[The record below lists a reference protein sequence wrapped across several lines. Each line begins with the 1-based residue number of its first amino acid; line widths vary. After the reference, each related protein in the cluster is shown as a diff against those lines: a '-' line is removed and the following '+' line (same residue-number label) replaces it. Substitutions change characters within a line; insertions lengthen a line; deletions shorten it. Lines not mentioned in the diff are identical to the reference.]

1 MAEFVE
7 GFETLANL
15 GPAVAIFGSARATEN
30 DYYYEQAR
38 ETAKLL
44 AQKGIAI
51 ITGGGGGFMRAANKG
66 AQEGGSQSVGL
77 NIELP
82 YEQKPNEYLDTMLEF
97 HYFFCRKVM
106 FVKYAMG
113 FIMFPGGYG
122 TMDELFE
129 ALTLIQT
136 GRNENFGLV
145 LYGSKYWKGMLD
157 WITEQ
162 MLGRNYISSE
172 DRDLAHITDD
182 PEEAVELILEKMR
195 SVAELSTTESK

>member
-1 MAEFVE
+1 
-7 GFETLANL
+7 
-15 GPAVAIFGSARATEN
+15 
-30 DYYYEQAR
+30 
-38 ETAKLL
+38 
-44 AQKGIAI
+44 
-51 ITGGGGGFMRAANKG
+51 
-66 AQEGGSQSVGL
+66 
-77 NIELP
+77 
-82 YEQKPNEYLDTMLEF
+82 
-97 HYFFCRKVM
+97 
-106 FVKYAMG
+106 MG